1 MSETRAGFAAI
12 VGAPN
17 AGKSTLVNQLVGSK
31 VAIVTPKA
39 QTTRAPLRGIV
50 MAGDAQIILVDT
62 PGIFKPRRRLD
73 QAMVAS
79 AVSQAAEADAVVLLV
94 DASKK
99 PAFGDDDARA
109 LETLA
114 TVKAPV
120 LLALNKVDAM
130 PRPALLKVATDYTAA
145 RSFKEVYMI
154 SAKTGDGLDVLVAG
168 LAALMPA
175 SPWLYPPDQAAD
187 LPLRLLA
194 AEVTREQL
202 YLKLH
207 EELPYASTVETLSFQ
222 ERKDGSVRIEQEIYV
237 EREGQRAIV
246 LGKGG
251 RTIKA
256 IGEAARHELE
266 SALERKVHLFL
277 HVKHRAGW
285 AEQPQHYRDIG
296 LNFPKR

>member
-1 MSETRAGFAAI
+1 VSEKRAGFAAI
-12 VGAPN
+12 IGAPN

-31 VAIVTPKA
+31 VAIVTHKA

-50 MAGDAQIILVDT
+50 MAGEAQIILVDT
-62 PGIFKPRRRLD
+62 PGIFSPRRRLD
-73 QAMVAS
+73 KAMVAS
-79 AVSQAAEADAVVLLV
+79 AASHAAEADAVVFLV
-94 DASKK
+94 DASKR
-99 PAFGDDDARA
+99 PALGDDDARA

-114 TVKAPV
+114 HVKAPV

-130 PRPALLKVATDYTAA
+130 PRPALLKIAQDLAGA
-145 RSFKEVYMI
+145 RDFNAVFMI
-154 SAKTGDGLDVLVAG
+154 SAKKGDGVDALQGA
-168 LAALMPA
+168 LAALMPQG
-175 SPWLYPPDQAAD
+175 PWLYPPDQAAD

-194 AEVTREQL
+194 AEITREQI

-207 EELPYASTVETLSFQ
+207 EELPYASTVESLRFE
-222 ERKDGSVRIEQEIYV
+222 ERKDGSVRIEQEIFV

-256 IGEAARHELE
+256 IGEAARLALE
-266 SALERKVHLFL
+266 AALERKVHLFL

-285 AEQPQHYRDIG
+285 ADEPQHYRDIG
-296 LNFPKR
+296 LNFPKG